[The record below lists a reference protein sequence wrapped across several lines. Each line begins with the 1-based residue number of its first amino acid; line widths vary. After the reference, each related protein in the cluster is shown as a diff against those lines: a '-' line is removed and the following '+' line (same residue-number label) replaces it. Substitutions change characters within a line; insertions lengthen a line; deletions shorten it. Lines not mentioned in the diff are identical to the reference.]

1 MNDPWLAHV
10 SADPTEQA
18 RSVARAHAAFL
29 SGGSAAGQ
37 ELREVVAQSWLR
49 SARAWPDHPTWMR
62 EFIEILRS
70 KSPA

>member
-49 SARAWPDHPTWMR
+49 SARAQVNPDADPPAVPCT
-62 EFIEILRS
+62 RS
-70 KSPA
+70 RP

>member
-1 MNDPWLAHV
+1 MNSRIQVGW
-10 SADPTEQA
+10 SGQA
-18 RSVARAHAAFL
+18 RAETICPSITAPL
-29 SGGSAAGQ
+29 STN
-37 ELREVVAQSWLR
+37 